1 MFTSMEA
8 TCSNGLSS
16 RYAMKISDQH
26 YGKKRKFQICKPK
39 KKKKKKIII
48 QNKTLKTIK
57 LERF

>member
-1 MFTSMEA
+1 M
-8 TCSNGLSS
+8 
-16 RYAMKISDQH
+16 
-26 YGKKRKFQICKPK
+26 GKKRKFQICKPK